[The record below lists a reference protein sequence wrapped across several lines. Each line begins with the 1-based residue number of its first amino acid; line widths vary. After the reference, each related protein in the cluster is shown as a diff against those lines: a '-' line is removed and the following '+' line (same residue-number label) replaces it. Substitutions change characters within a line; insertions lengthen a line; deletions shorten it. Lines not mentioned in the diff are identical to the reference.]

1 MTRRSRTG
9 PLSPLIVFSAVLTAA
24 GAAMYVL
31 PGPGLPVL
39 ALGAF
44 VLATGAAVWAAAR
57 HR

>member
-9 PLSPLIVFSAVLTAA
+9 QTSPLFAFGAVLTGV
-24 GAAMYVL
+24 GAALYVL
-31 PGPGLPVL
+31 PSPAMPLL

-44 VLATGAAVWAAAR
+44 VVAATAAVWVSAR